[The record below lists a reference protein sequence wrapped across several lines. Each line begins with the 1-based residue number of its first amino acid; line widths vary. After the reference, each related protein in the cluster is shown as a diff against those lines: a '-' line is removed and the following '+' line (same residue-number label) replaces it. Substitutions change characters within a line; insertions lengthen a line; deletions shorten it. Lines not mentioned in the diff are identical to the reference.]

1 MRRFFRF
8 SIRDLLWLT
17 LVVAVAL
24 GWFVRE
30 QQYQALQAEAVK
42 SQAKL
47 DQARSRATKWRLA
60 AGGLEHLVFCDG
72 QTVKWDFSSSH
83 VSIGAMRGSFVEP
96 SVVVFDPILRAEE

>member
-30 QQYQALQAEAVK
+30 RQLRAEVDEA
-42 SQAKL
+42 A
-47 DQARSRATKWRLA
+47 KWRLA
-60 AGGLEHLVFCDG
+60 AGAAEEALDSFGLKVRWHFD
-72 QTVKWDFSSSH
+72 SSW
-83 VSIGAMRGSFVEP
+83 
-96 SVVVFDPILRAEE
+96 VVVFDPADRNVSFVNYPRELRIGAQFTEPSTPQPL